1 MQLGQQSGKRKG
13 PGFFHGC
20 RAFIT
25 GASSGIGAAL
35 ARELVRRGA
44 HVFLLARH
52 AERLEQTA
60 ALLREL
66 KKESAQNIDHAS
78 ADVADAGQV
87 AAAVKACEGR
97 LGPIDLL
104 INSAGITQPG
114 YLEDM
119 PLGSFRAQIDT
130 NYMGTVHA
138 VKALLPSLISRRAGW
153 IVNISSAAGLKGIFG
168 YAAYCASKF
177 AVVGFSEVLRA
188 ELVRH
193 RIGVTLVCPPD
204 TRTPMLA
211 AETPLRPPETAY
223 LAAQGRVLQPER
235 VSNEILR
242 GIERGRFL
250 VVPGFDSKFLRFANG
265 VAPGAIDWILDG
277 MIRKAQRHHVEG
289 RQ

>member
-1 MQLGQQSGKRKG
+1 MQLGQRKG
-13 PGFFHGC
+13 SGFFYGR

-25 GASSGIGAAL
+25 GASSGIGAAV

-52 AERLEQTA
+52 LERLEQTA
-60 ALLREL
+60 AALRDL
-66 KKESAQNIDHAS
+66 AKESAQRIDHAS

-87 AAAVKACEGR
+87 AAAVEACEGR

-104 INSAGITQPG
+104 INSAGITRPG
-114 YLEDM
+114 YLEEM
-119 PLGSFRAQIDT
+119 PLESFRAQIDT
-130 NYMGTVHA
+130 NYMGTVHT
-138 VKALLPSLISRRAGW
+138 VKALLPCLISRRAGW
-153 IVNISSAAGLKGIFG
+153 IANVSSAAGLKGLFG

-177 AVVGFSEVLRA
+177 AVVGFSEALRA

-223 LAAQGRVLQPER
+223 LAAQGKVLEPER
-235 VSNEILR
+235 VACDLLR

-250 VVPGFDSKFLRFANG
+250 VVPGFDSKLLRLANG
-265 VAPGAIDWILDG
+265 VAPGAIDWIFDG
-277 MIRKAQRHHVEG
+277 MIRKAQRQRVEG
-289 RQ
+289 R